1 MSTFEAPDLPR
12 GTGVAAALAGTAGR
26 GQARPATSSRC
37 VISGPKSAHQAAR
50 AGQPLRDRRLM
61 VGGMS
66 TYPREALD
74 SARDRHLAAVARSL
88 GWARESA
95 ARGDYADALGW
106 VRVVEAIGDAV
117 PHEYEAKRQAWLSA
131 LAANRA

>member
-1 MSTFEAPDLPR
+1 
-12 GTGVAAALAGTAGR
+12 
-26 GQARPATSSRC
+26 
-37 VISGPKSAHQAAR
+37 
-50 AGQPLRDRRLM
+50 M
-61 VGGMS
+61 VGVMS

-74 SARDRHLAAVARSL
+74 RARDRHLAAVARSL

-106 VRVVEAIGDAV
+106 VRVVEAIGDAI